1 MEVKVM
7 RIDRINEIERKYSDR
22 PQPVTNNRVENV
34 KDDYKQFDEH
44 LQREM
49 TEEEKEKNRRN
60 KKKNKRKSMI
70 FYPDTLIRDD
80 IDYNRV
86 MYTNLSNKKQKHV
99 IKKDTFELFAERNS
113 KVKKE
118 SKIKPR
124 YFRG

>member
-1 MEVKVM
+1 M

>member
-1 MEVKVM
+1 M

-49 TEEEKEKNRRN
+49 TEEEKEKKRRN
-60 KKKNKRKSMI
+60 KNKRKSMI

-86 MYTNLSNKKQKHV
+86 MYTNLSDKKQKHV

>member
-1 MEVKVM
+1 M

-44 LQREM
+44 LHREM